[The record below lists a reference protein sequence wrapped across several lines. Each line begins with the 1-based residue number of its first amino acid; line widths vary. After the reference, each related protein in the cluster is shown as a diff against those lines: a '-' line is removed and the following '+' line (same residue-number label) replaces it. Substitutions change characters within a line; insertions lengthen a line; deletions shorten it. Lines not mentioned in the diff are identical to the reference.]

1 MLRRSILLAWLVAI
15 LGIIVPCV
23 ASAATTASLETR
35 VRDFELVVPTIIGR
49 START
54 PEKHREKSNAYDEI
68 ASGSP
73 LAAEA
78 APALRFSQTTASS
91 AFSAEGTFAGNTIG
105 GLAGDLRA
113 GAVAAGDVPV
123 SYVNLGGN
131 SLIVNTRSS
140 LALTRAG
147 IPQSSWTL
155 IDATATD
162 AASIQ
167 ARLIRNGLTVEGTP
181 TLRITGLGRGASSLE

>member
-1 MLRRSILLAWLVAI
+1 MLPPQRR
-15 LGIIVPCV
+15 PQ
-23 ASAATTASLETR
+23 R
-35 VRDFELVVPTIIGR
+35 R
-49 START
+49 
-54 PEKHREKSNAYDEI
+54 
-68 ASGSP
+68 
-73 LAAEA
+73 
-78 APALRFSQTTASS
+78 APALRFSQTDGE
-91 AFSAEGTFAGNTIG
+91 FGVQRRGHVRREHHPG

-113 GAVAAGDVPV
+113 GAVAGDVPV

-147 IPQSSWTL
+147 IPQSSWTF

-167 ARLIRNGLTVEGTP
+167 ARLIRNGLTVEGNPVT
-181 TLRITGLGRGASSLE
+181 TGVGLSVTERGRSRFALP